1 MKKTMFIIWKKKLF
15 VYNKK
20 FFKNPNFWE
29 EIGWANVYFL
39 NPPSSLVEKHR
50 HFLNSPPPCV
60 YIEKV
65 CPPRISPAHFAW
77 RNPSQRVWATNL
89 GKDPEGIINEDLGYV
104 SQIFLPKTI
113 GNDPMPCGFIY
124 VIAPL
129 MINIIPATEREL
141 PFFIPTSWAF
151 HTHL

>member
-1 MKKTMFIIWKKKLF
+1 MKPQGMGSLPIVYRRKIWGNIMEVFVNDSFRMNSSVLF
-15 VYNKK
+15 
-20 FFKNPNFWE
+20 PE
-29 EIGWANVYFL
+29 LI
-39 NPPSSLVEKHR
+39 
-50 HFLNSPPPCV
+50 
-60 YIEKV
+60 
-65 CPPRISPAHFAW
+65 
-77 RNPSQRVWATNL
+77 
-89 GKDPEGIINEDLGYV
+89 GKDFPSPFCLEKFLPKSLGNNPEGIINEDLGYV

-129 MINIIPATEREL
+129 MINIIPTTEWEL